1 MNLYLKI
8 FLQLSV
14 RAVPA
19 FAVIFFAVFYYF
31 VDIEMGFMAASVGII
46 VGIVFGISLS
56 LISVTIHK
64 ISVQRFVDAGYE
76 NTDSVRQH
84 TSIDL
89 AVPYDQA
96 FRLCVAALKGLSLGR
111 ILEDLPGGVIKVKTR
126 LSSKSFGEIVEL
138 QITSLGDR
146 ETRVRVRS
154 DPRVPWTSLDYGKNL
169 DNVIRVEAA
178 IRRGSEAQSS

>member
-1 MNLYLKI
+1 MNLYLKV

-14 RAVPA
+14 RAVPV

-31 VDIEMGFMAASVGII
+31 VGIEAGLMAALGGII

-64 ISVQRFVDAGYE
+64 ISVQRFLDAGYE
-76 NTDSVRQH
+76 NTESVRQS

-96 FRLCVAALKGLSLGR
+96 FRLCGAALKGLGFRR
-111 ILEDLPGGVIKVKTR
+111 IQEDLPGGVIKVKTR
-126 LSSKSFGEIVEL
+126 LSWKSFGEIVEI
-138 QITSLGDR
+138 QITNLGDR
-146 ETRVRVRS
+146 ETKVRILS
-154 DPRVPWTSLDYGKNL
+154 DPRVPSTSLDYGKNL

-178 IRRGSEAQSS
+178 IRRASEAQAS

>member
-8 FLQLSV
+8 FLQFSV
-14 RAVPA
+14 RIVPV
-19 FAVIFFAVFYYF
+19 FAVMFFAVFYYLF
-31 VDIEMGFMAASVGII
+31 DIEVGFMAASVGIMG
-46 VGIVFGISLS
+46 GICAGVLFS
-56 LISVTIHK
+56 LILVTTHK

-76 NTDSVRQH
+76 NTESVRQR

-96 FRLCVAALKGLSLGR
+96 FRLCVTALEGLGLGR
-111 ILEDLPGGVIKVKTR
+111 IQEDLPGGVIKVKTR
-126 LSSKSFGEIVEL
+126 LSWKSFGEIVEM

-146 ETRVRVRS
+146 ETRVHVRS
-154 DPRVPWTSLDYGKNL
+154 DPRVPSTSLDYGKNV

-178 IRRGSEAQSS
+178 IRRASEAQAS